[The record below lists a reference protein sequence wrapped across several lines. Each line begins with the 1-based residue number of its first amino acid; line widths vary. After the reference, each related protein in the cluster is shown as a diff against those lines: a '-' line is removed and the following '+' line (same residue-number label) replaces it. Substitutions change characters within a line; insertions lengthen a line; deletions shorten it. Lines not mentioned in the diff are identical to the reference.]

1 MFISDKNHYYNIFL
15 NNASTN
21 TIHTYIYIYAQKNFF
36 YYLIKDKN
44 IKKMLKKIFIIFI
57 FINAILT
64 FDSNVREFKNSLL
77 LINQGIIYILNKFY
91 FYKFNKIYHKLKD
104 NVVLNTPDDEVSFFA
119 IGDWGGLPVFPFR
132 FVYLII
138 YLIKM

>member
-21 TIHTYIYIYAQKNFF
+21 TIHTHIYIYKCTKKFS
-36 YYLIKDKN
+36 YYLIKDKI

-57 FINAILT
+57 FINVILT

-77 LINQGIIYILNKFY
+77 LINQGISYI
-91 FYKFNKIYHKLKD
+91 
-104 NVVLNTPDDEVSFFA
+104 
-119 IGDWGGLPVFPFR
+119 
-132 FVYLII
+132 II
-138 YLIKM
+138 ISINLIKYIIN